1 MEPSAAVAIIETDLR
16 AVVRGLYGSEWRT
29 KVTPEELAELSRRRD
44 DEARRRAPVIV
55 PTDLLE
61 YTHFYELRK
70 ILVSDWGTVAAVL
83 GKKREFETWAD
94 HVEDFR
100 NAPAHSRELLWH
112 ERALLE
118 GIAGLIRVRVTKYR
132 SSQGRDAMFYPVIEH
147 VVDSFGNSIDAPDP
161 DGFAPSVDTGIT
173 LLPGQTVQF
182 RMRGT
187 DPQGRELIWELML
200 DSLTLRD
207 SARGSEAELTW
218 EVLDKDVRA
227 RLYAEI
233 RVRSSGAYHRRIGF
247 DQSVDFRYRVDPPPA
262 SSSTPLDL
270 N

>member
-1 MEPSAAVAIIETDLR
+1 MLSAMEPSAAIAIIETDLR
-16 AVVRGLYGSEWRT
+16 AVVRSLYPSGWT
-29 KVTPEELAELSRRRD
+29 AKVSAEELEQLSKRRD
-44 DEARRRAPVIV
+44 EEARRRAPVSV
-55 PTDLLE
+55 PTDLLA

-70 ILVSDWGTVAAVL
+70 ILESDWGSVAPVL
-83 GKKREFETWAD
+83 GKKREFEVWAD

-147 VVDSFGNSIDAPDP
+147 VVDSFGSAVDAPNP
-161 DGFAPSVDTGIT
+161 DELPPTVDSQAT
-173 LLPGQTVQF
+173 LVPGQTVQF

-187 DPQGRELIWELML
+187 DPQGRELIWELRSDVM
-200 DSLTLRD
+200 TVRD

-218 EVLDKDVRA
+218 EVLDEDVRA
-227 RLYAEI
+227 RCFVEI
-233 RVRSSGAYHRRIGF
+233 RLKSSGVYHRRSSH
-247 DQSVDFRYRVDPPPA
+247 DQAVNFEYRVDPPPE
-262 SSSTPLDL
+262 ST
-270 N
+270 